1 MLQPSL
7 TKNDS
12 KAKIFIW
19 AFSIIVF
26 VAVAILSKVKLNVN
40 LPFNVHVFATFNAIV
55 NSLVAL
61 LLLTGLITAKNKN
74 YKTHKK
80 IMLSANVG
88 SDVKSVFWYVNNKL
102 LTKAASK
109 SPVFYEPDEGK
120 VKISCSDD
128 KGRNTD
134 IEIEVIPVFRIW
146 TPRAN

>member
-1 MLQPSL
+1 MDKYFENYSPEIISWMQ
-7 TKNDS
+7 TKNIPIDLVPPHNPECERL
-12 KAKIFIW
+12 FIDG
-19 AFSIIVF
+19 APTINSPVNNLEYYID
-26 VAVAILSKVKLNVN
+26 KLD
-40 LPFNVHVFATFNAIV
+40 
-55 NSLVAL
+55 
-61 LLLTGLITAKNKN
+61 KQ
-74 YKTHKK
+74 K

-134 IEIEVIPVFRIW
+134 IEIEVIYF
-146 TPRAN
+146 